1 MVSLTPFTTA
11 RGAKK
16 KLHKRIQGLV
26 QSEDSL
32 GEVHKM
38 TAEVV
43 KQAATWLKA
52 HKMDMSQGFS
62 SNALARRR
70 PAVRPARTGVQ
81 ELAAAWHSYQVCA
94 GMCDHPADQGK
105 QGPRPVR

>member
-62 SNALARRR
+62 SNARAR
-70 PAVRPARTGVQ
+70 PQWAKNGGQAQIEENSSFDIIIG
-81 ELAAAWHSYQVCA
+81 A
-94 GMCDHPADQGK
+94 
-105 QGPRPVR
+105 